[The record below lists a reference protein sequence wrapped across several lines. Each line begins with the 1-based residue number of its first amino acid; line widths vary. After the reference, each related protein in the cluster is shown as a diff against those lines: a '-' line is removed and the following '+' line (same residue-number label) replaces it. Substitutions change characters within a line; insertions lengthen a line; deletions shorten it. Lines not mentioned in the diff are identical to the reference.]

1 MIKIEKKLNGEI
13 RRKNKGK
20 KLKIIFYIYIK
31 KAN

>member
-20 KLKIIFYIYIK
+20 KLKIIFLYIK
-31 KAN
+31 KS